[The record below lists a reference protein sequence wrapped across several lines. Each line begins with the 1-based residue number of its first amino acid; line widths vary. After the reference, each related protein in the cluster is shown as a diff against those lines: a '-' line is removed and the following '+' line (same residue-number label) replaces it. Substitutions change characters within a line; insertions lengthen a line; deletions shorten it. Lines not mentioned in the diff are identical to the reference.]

1 MPGAVAGKHFSVEP
15 DNYTSLRFH
24 TILSSAGEN
33 MASLWKTVLEWA
45 IVIILHARYNLDP
58 WNLNSYFP

>member
-15 DNYTSLRFH
+15 DNYTSFRFH

-33 MASLWKTVLEWA
+33 MASLWKTVLDEPSLLFYMQDTTS
-45 IVIILHARYNLDP
+45 ILEI
-58 WNLNSYFP
+58 

>member
-1 MPGAVAGKHFSVEP
+1 MIFYEPLSCITVTRQYFARKLGQCMPGAVAGKHFSVEP

-33 MASLWKTVLEWA
+33 MASL
-45 IVIILHARYNLDP
+45 
-58 WNLNSYFP
+58 